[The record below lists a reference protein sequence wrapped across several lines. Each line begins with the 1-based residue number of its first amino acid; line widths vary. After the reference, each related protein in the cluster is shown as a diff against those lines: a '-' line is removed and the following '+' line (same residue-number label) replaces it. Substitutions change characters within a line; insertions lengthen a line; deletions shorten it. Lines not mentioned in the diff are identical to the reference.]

1 MSRQVS
7 RQSPTW
13 AGLISAALL
22 FGPSAPSSAQTDACR
37 GAAFSEAAEE
47 VGIEF
52 VHARGETGNFY
63 NPETMGSGVAFFDY
77 DGDGWQDCYLVQS
90 GPFPPPEEPSDAA
103 TNQMFRN
110 LGNGRFE
117 NVTDRTGSG
126 ERSYG
131 QGVLGADFDGDH
143 MPDIFLANWGVDRL
157 LVNRGD
163 GTFEDR
169 TIGSGLDVEGANGW
183 SSGAALGDADRDGDL
198 DLYLVIY
205 VEHDPEHEPFCLH
218 PSTGERWY
226 CGPSPFEPKMDI
238 FFRNLGDGKYRD
250 ETLEAGFETANGKG
264 LGVLFVDLNDD
275 HWPDVYVANDMT
287 FNLLFVNKGDGTFE
301 DLSLMSGVAVS
312 RDGMPEAGMGVAM
325 GDVDGDGDADMA
337 VANFDVQTNTLY
349 INQGD
354 LFFEDTS
361 AASGFGAA
369 SFNYVGFGL
378 IMADFNRDGFMDF
391 FNGTGHTVEISPRA
405 NVYYEQP
412 DVLLLG
418 DGKGN
423 FAEPDCPLPN
433 KRPSVSRGV
442 AYSDYDNDGDPDI
455 GIQRSGRAFS
465 LLRND
470 TEAGSWLGLRL
481 WSDTL
486 NSEGVGT
493 VVTLKTSKGV
503 QKRWVI
509 AGSSYQSS
517 SDIRVLF
524 GFDEDTEIREV
535 EIHWQSGKVQQI
547 HQPPLESYL
556 TVREPL

>member
-1 MSRQVS
+1 MSQQHSKKTPIWWGLMVTALAFGS
-7 RQSPTW
+7 VA
-13 AGLISAALL
+13 AGV
-22 FGPSAPSSAQTDACR
+22 AQTDACR
-37 GAAFSEAAEE
+37 GAAFTEAAEE

-52 VHARGETGNFY
+52 VHARGETGHFY
-63 NPETMGSGVAFFDY
+63 NPETMGSGVAFLDY

-90 GPFPPPEEPSDAA
+90 GPFPPPEEPSEAA
-103 TNQMFRN
+103 TNKMFRN

-117 NVTDRTGSG
+117 DVTARTGSG

-238 FFRNLGDGKYRD
+238 FFRYLGEGKYRD

-349 INQGD
+349 VNQGD

-433 KRPSVSRGV
+433 NRPSVSRGV
-442 AYSDYDNDGDPDI
+442 AYADYDNDGDPDI
-455 GIQRSGRAFS
+455 GIQRSGGAFS

-481 WSDTL
+481 WSETA

-493 VVTLKTSKGV
+493 VVTLRTSKGV

-517 SDIRVLF
+517 SDMRVLF
-524 GFDEDTEIREV
+524 GFEKDAEIHDVEV
-535 EIHWQSGKVQQI
+535 HWQSGKIQQI
-547 HQPPLESYL
+547 HQPPTESYI
-556 TVREPL
+556 TVREPQ

>member
-1 MSRQVS
+1 MSEQRSMQDFS
-7 RQSPTW
+7 W
-13 AGLISAALL
+13 LGLMLVGLLLGSAVA
-22 FGPSAPSSAQTDACR
+22 SVAQQDSCR
-37 GAAFSEAAEE
+37 GAAMAEAAEE
-47 VGIEF
+47 VGILF
-52 VHARGETGNFY
+52 VHARGETGSFY
-63 NPETMGSGVAFFDY
+63 NPETMGSGVAWFDY
-77 DGDGWQDCYLVQS
+77 DGDGWLDCYLVQS
-90 GPFPPPEEPSDAA
+90 GPFPPSAEGSDEAA
-103 TNQMFRN
+103 NQMFRN
-110 LGNGRFE
+110 TGDGRFE
-117 NVTDRTGSG
+117 NVTARTGAG

-131 QGVLGADFDGDH
+131 QGVLGADFDGDR

-157 LVNRGD
+157 LMNRGD

-169 TIGSGLDVEGANGW
+169 TTESGVDVEGANGW

-238 FFRNLGDGKYRD
+238 FFRNQGGAVFKD
-250 ETLEAGFETANGKG
+250 ETLESGFESANGKG
-264 LGVLFVDLNDD
+264 LGVLFVDFNADN
-275 HWPDVYVANDMT
+275 WPDVYVSNDMT

-312 RDGMPEAGMGVAM
+312 RDGMPEAGMGVAV

-354 LFFEDTS
+354 FYFEDTS

-378 IMADFNRDGFMDF
+378 VMADFNRDGHMDF

-405 NVYYEQP
+405 NVFYEQP

-442 AYSDYDNDGDPDI
+442 AYADYDNDGDPDI

-470 TEAGSWLGLRL
+470 TQAGSWLGLRL
-481 WSDTL
+481 WSDTP
-486 NSEGVGT
+486 NSEGVGA
-493 VVTLKTSKGV
+493 VATLKTSQGV

-524 GFDEDTEIREV
+524 GFDKDV
-535 EIHWQSGKVQQI
+535 EIHEVEVLWQSGKVQRI
-547 HQPPLESYL
+547 LQPPLESYL